1 MPVGQEL
8 QGQVALVTGAS
19 RGIGRAVAVA
29 LAQAGAVIGINY
41 LARTAAAEETLAAVE
56 QTGARGLLVP
66 GDVGEAGTADAIVD
80 RLVKECGRI
89 DILVNNAGIT
99 RDTLV
104 MRMDEAAWDAVLT
117 TNLKSAFFCSRAVV
131 RPMLRSGGRIIN
143 ISSVSGV
150 MGNAG
155 QANYAA
161 AKAGM
166 IGLTMSLA
174 RELASRNITVNAVAP
189 GFIVTDMTARLNEEQ
204 VEHLKQFIPLQRL
217 GSPNDVAEVVA
228 FLASPRAAY
237 ITGQVIRVDGGM
249 VMG

>member
-19 RGIGRAVAVA
+19 RGIGRAIAA
-29 LAQAGAVIGINY
+29 TLAQEGALIGINY
-41 LARTAAAEETLAAVE
+41 LAQTAAAEETLAMVE
-56 QTGARGLLVP
+56 QAGSQGMLVP
-66 GDVGEAGTADAIVD
+66 GDVSEAGVADSIVE
-80 RLVKECGRI
+80 RLVKTFGRI
-89 DILVNNAGIT
+89 NILVNNAGIT

-104 MRMDEAAWDAVLT
+104 MRMDEAMWDTVLKA
-117 TNLKSAFFCSRAVV
+117 NLKSAFFCSRAVV
-131 RPMLRSGGRIIN
+131 RPMLRNGGRIIN
-143 ISSVSGV
+143 VSSVSGV
-150 MGNAG
+150 IGNAG

-189 GFIVTDMTARLNEEQ
+189 GFITTDMTAHLNQEQ
-204 VEHLKQFIPLQRL
+204 AERMKQFIPLQRF
-217 GSPNDVAEVVA
+217 GSPNDVAGVVA
-228 FLASPRAAY
+228 FLVSPRAAY

>member
-8 QGQVALVTGAS
+8 QGHVALVTGAS
-19 RGIGRAVAVA
+19 RGIGRAIAA
-29 LAQAGAVIGINY
+29 TLAQEGALIGINY
-41 LARTAAAEETLAAVE
+41 LAQTAAAEETLAMVE
-56 QTGARGLLVP
+56 QAGSQGMLVP
-66 GDVGEAGTADAIVD
+66 GDVSEAGVADSIVE
-80 RLVKECGRI
+80 RLVKAFGRI
-89 DILVNNAGIT
+89 NILVNNAGIT

-104 MRMDEAAWDAVLT
+104 MRMDEVMWDAVLKA
-117 TNLKSAFFCSRAVV
+117 NLKSAFFCSRAVV
-131 RPMLRSGGRIIN
+131 RPMLRNGGRIIN
-143 ISSVSGV
+143 VSSVSGV
-150 MGNAG
+150 IGNAG

-189 GFIVTDMTARLNEEQ
+189 GFITTDMTAHLNQEQ
-204 VEHLKQFIPLQRL
+204 AERMKQFIPLQRF
-217 GSPNDVAEVVA
+217 GSPNDVAGVVA
-228 FLASPRAAY
+228 FLVSPRAAY